1 MNIKFNF
8 QFITVWNLVV
18 RISLVLD
25 NTKLVVAGN
34 IPNPESKVRASL
46 HIHELIPRA
55 DIIAA
60 GEDQCKFGSVFMA
73 DIINVTFLSQIIIQQ
88 GVIELKYGGS

>member
-8 QFITVWNLVV
+8 QLITVWNLVV
-18 RISLVLD
+18 RVSLVLD

-34 IPNPESKVRASL
+34 IPNSESKVGASL

-60 GEDQCKFGSVFMA
+60 GED
-73 DIINVTFLSQIIIQQ
+73 
-88 GVIELKYGGS
+88 